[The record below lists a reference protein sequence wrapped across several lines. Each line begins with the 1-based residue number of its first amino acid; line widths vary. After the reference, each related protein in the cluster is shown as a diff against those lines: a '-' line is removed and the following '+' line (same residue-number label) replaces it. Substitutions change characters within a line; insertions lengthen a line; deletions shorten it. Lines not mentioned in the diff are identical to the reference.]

1 MTLRPIPITTACH
14 SSIQRFFE
22 ELCQKQAT
30 EQRHIKNPY
39 KQTDNCARATH
50 QVFGTIQII
59 LLFRKL
65 PLLKSS
71 GTPLAA
77 FLGVSI

>member
-1 MTLRPIPITTACH
+1 MTLCPFAITIACH

-22 ELCQKQAT
+22 KLCQKQAT
-30 EQRHIKNPY
+30 EQHHIKDPH
-39 KQTDNCARATH
+39 KRTDNCAGATH

-65 PLLKSS
+65 QLLKSS
-71 GTPLAA
+71 RMPLAA